1 MFKII
6 HTEEAPSAIGPY
18 SQATQVANMV
28 YFSGQIALDPQTMS
42 LVSGDVHAQAVQVFN
57 NLKAVAEAALGDLS
71 KIVKLTIYL
80 IDFKD
85 FAIVNEVM
93 KDFFSEPYP
102 ARTTIQVAGLPKS
115 AQLEVD
121 AIMAL

>member
-1 MFKII
+1 MSKTI

-18 SQATQVANMV
+18 SQAIQVANVV
-28 YFSGQIALDPQTMS
+28 YFSGQIALDPKTMT
-42 LVSGDVHAQAVQVFN
+42 LVSDDIHAQALQVFN
-57 NLKAVAEAALGDLS
+57 NLKAVATAAQGDLS

-93 KDFFSEPYP
+93 QDFFVAPYP

-121 AIMAL
+121 AIMVL